1 MKKFTDL
8 ITPIFFF
15 FFLFFFQTKTE
26 VGEVMKSAQFSL
38 AEAKFTCGDINH
50 TVLQSVL
57 KASIKVKSKK
67 ENVVGK

>member
-1 MKKFTDL
+1 M
-8 ITPIFFF
+8 
-15 FFLFFFQTKTE
+15 FFQTKTE